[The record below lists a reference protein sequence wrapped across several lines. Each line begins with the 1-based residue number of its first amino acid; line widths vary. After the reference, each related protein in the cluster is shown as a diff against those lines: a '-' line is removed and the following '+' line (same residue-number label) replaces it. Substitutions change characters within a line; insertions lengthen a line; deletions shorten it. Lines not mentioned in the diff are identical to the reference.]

1 MNLSCVGIR
10 TKNFHKNCYTRDN
23 NQFVAENFLRV
34 LKNNLQLS
42 TVINNKHCS
51 INSKFKKFDSLLIE
65 TINKHALLRKK
76 ACKELHQLRKP
87 WITKNILHQIKKKN

>member
-1 MNLSCVGIR
+1 MIYINHFSIFMNINCVGIR
-10 TKNFHKNCYTRDN
+10 TKNFHKNCYTRDT

-42 TVINNKHCS
+42 TVINNEHCS
-51 INSKFKKFDSLLIE
+51 INSKFKEFDNLLIE

-76 ACKELHQLRKP
+76 LERNC
-87 WITKNILHQIKKKN
+87 INGIKHG